1 VAQTRGPARLTEHSA
16 KLQAKAEKLG
26 VERVRSRTSAYVYGN
41 ILVLTAVVQN
51 TEATILSGRAVVI
64 VLVTMITTYLAHVLA
79 HDVAEHIGR
88 TKDEKDIHL
97 RQELRDAVPIVSSGV
112 PPALVLSLGALGW
125 LDTELAQLL
134 AAIIAV
140 VRLAITGWVIGRI
153 SAEHA
158 TRRSVW
164 SGVVL
169 AAAGLIIA
177 ILKVEFLH

>member
-1 VAQTRGPARLTEHSA
+1 MEQTRGQERLAERSARLR
-16 KLQAKAEKLG
+16 AKAEELG

-41 ILVLTAVVQN
+41 VLVLAAVVQN
-51 TEATILSGRAVVI
+51 NESTIASGRAVII

-88 TKDEKDIHL
+88 SPDEQQTHL
-97 RQELRDAVPIVSSGV
+97 RAELRDAVPIVSSGL
-112 PPALVLSLGALGW
+112 PPVLVLGLGALGW
-125 LDTELAQLL
+125 LDTELAQIL
-134 AAIIAV
+134 AALIVV

-158 TRRSVW
+158 PRRSVW

-169 AAAGLIIA
+169 AVAGLIIA

>member
-1 VAQTRGPARLTEHSA
+1 MAQTRGQERLTERSA
-16 KLQAKAEKLG
+16 RLKAKAEALG

-51 TEATILSGRAVVI
+51 TEATISSGRAVII

-88 TKDEKDIHL
+88 SKVEHESHL
-97 RQELRDAVPIVSSGV
+97 REELRDAVPIVSSGL
-112 PPALVLSLGALGW
+112 PPALVLSAGALGW
-125 LDTELAQLL
+125 LDTELAQIL
-134 AAIIAV
+134 AAVIVV

-158 TRRSVW
+158 PRRSVW

-169 AAAGLIIA
+169 AVAGMIIA